1 MTENVLVVEPDR
13 DRAKTLRDLLLG
25 ADYEPVIF
33 GSGQEIKAASSQ
45 TDWVAAVVGETNC
58 GAGLADLLRT
68 LRSLDSDLPLVT
80 VGDAQAAA
88 DEGCVQ
94 LSLPIRYR
102 ELVTA
107 LARARR
113 GRGQTSGFPC
123 GASGAIR
130 ELDDL
135 IQRVSRWDS
144 TVLILGE
151 SGVGKE
157 LVARRI
163 HDLSDRR
170 NGPFVPVNCGA
181 IPAELLE
188 SELFGHEK
196 GAFTG
201 ALTRRLGRFEMAAG
215 GTLFLDEIG
224 DMSPAMQVKLLRVL
238 QEGTFERIGS
248 NCPRRADVRIL
259 AATHRDLE
267 ARIETGDF
275 REDLFFR
282 LNVFPVKVPALRQ
295 RIEDLDD
302 LIEDL
307 NRGHVKTGRPPCRL
321 TPSALAALRRYAWPG
336 NVRELA
342 NLLERLAI
350 LSAGEEVDLANLP
363 QRYQNGLSLSADPRA
378 VTLPEDGIDLRSHL
392 NSIETSLI
400 KSAMERS
407 GGTVAQAAR
416 LLHLRR
422 TTLIEKLRKLDGV
435 TA

>member
-33 GSGQEIKAASSQ
+33 GSGQEIKAARSQ

-58 GAGLADLLRT
+58 GAGLADLLQT

-113 GRGQTSGFPC
+113 NRSETSGFPC
-123 GASGAIR
+123 GGSGAIR
-130 ELDDL
+130 GLDDL

-295 RIEDLDD
+295 RIEDLED
-302 LIEDL
+302 LIEDI
-307 NRGHVKTGRPPCRL
+307 NRGHVGAGRPPCRL
-321 TPSALAALRRYAWPG
+321 TPGALAALRRYAWPG

-363 QRYQNGLSLSADPRA
+363 QRYQTGVSLSADPKA

-416 LLHLRR
+416 LLQLRR

-435 TA
+435 SA

>member
-1 MTENVLVVEPDR
+1 MTDSVLVVEPDR

-25 ADYEPVIF
+25 ADYEPTIV
-33 GSGQEIKAASSQ
+33 GSPQEAHAARPQ
-45 TDWVAAVVGETNC
+45 ADWVAAVVGETNC
-58 GAGLADLLRT
+58 GAGLGELLRT
-68 LRSLDSDLPLVT
+68 LRSLDSELPLVT
-80 VGDAQAAA
+80 VGTTESSVGA
-88 DEGCVQ
+88 DCVQ

-107 LARARR
+107 LSRVRK
-113 GRGQTSGFPC
+113 GRGESGGFPC
-123 GASGAIR
+123 GQSGAIR
-130 ELDDL
+130 ELEDL
-135 IQRVSRWDS
+135 IQRVARWDS

-163 HDLSDRR
+163 HALSERR
-170 NGPFVPVNCGA
+170 EAPFVPVNCGA
-181 IPAELLE
+181 IPADLLE

-201 ALTRRLGRFEMAAG
+201 ALTRRLGRFEMANG

-238 QEGTFERIGS
+238 QEGIFERIGS
-248 NCPRRADVRIL
+248 NQPRRANVRIL

-267 ARIETGDF
+267 ARIESGDF

-282 LNVFPVKVPALRQ
+282 LNVFPVRVPALRE
-295 RIEDLDD
+295 RIDDLGS
-302 LIEDL
+302 LIEDI
-307 NRGHVKTGRPPCRL
+307 NEAHTKAGRPPCRL
-321 TPSALAALRRYAWPG
+321 GSSALNALRRYPWPG

-350 LSAGEEVDLANLP
+350 LSGGEEV
-363 QRYQNGLSLSADPRA
+363 SASA
-378 VTLPEDGIDLRSHL
+378 LPERYRNGVWAPSHEGDVALPEEGIDLRSHL
-392 NSIETSLI
+392 SSIESALI
-400 KSAMERS
+400 RSAMERS

-416 LLHLRR
+416 LLQLRR
-422 TTLIEKLRKLDGV
+422 TTLIEKLRKLES
-435 TA
+435 ASA